1 MRRAPGTDRPPAPT
15 RTVAAL
21 CAALLSPGAAALPFV
36 INDDIRGVW
45 NNSVVVAA
53 AVRAKDPDRQLVG
66 FNNAPQYPG
75 ARGAV
80 SVNDDGNLNYRKH
93 DLISAP
99 LLYTT
104 DLEVRYKGR
113 YGVYGKAQAWYDY
126 AGEQDRVPHGSI
138 ANGYVPDQ
146 KLNDGD
152 YHDYNQ
158 FSGFR
163 VLDLYTYANWD
174 VDTSRLTA
182 RLGQQSI
189 NWGESLLYTGING
202 FNPINYSALGRP
214 GVRQDDALVPVNRLY
229 TNLITRNGISIEAF
243 YALDWEES
251 HLPACGTITQVVD
264 ASADPG
270 CSAATSAFPLTDR
283 QQFDFA
289 PLPGNPFII
298 PRVSAKKPGGGGQYG
313 ISSRYFVEALDTEF
327 GLYYINFHATTPVLD
342 VSLCENGWEGCTA
355 LDGIALP
362 LQYHK
367 DVQAFA
373 VSAAT
378 GVRNVALSA
387 ELSRFQDLPVQRN
400 FPELVEGATRN
411 RGIYADRMRATGD
424 GNVFDGSF
432 RADRTQL
439 LLGGQ
444 MDLSPTIG
452 LADAALAVEV
462 AGQWVS
468 NLPGTDEERIGRG
481 GNWGAAAVGGVC
493 QPLTQNTQD
502 GCKDNGFATEFVWG
516 YRVFT
521 ALTLPRP
528 ARGIDLQPLLGWSH
542 DVDGYAVDGTLV
554 QGRRVINLKL
564 RAIFQ
569 RVFFIEI
576 GRTWVNSNTDYDNL
590 RDKDIYSV
598 AAGLAF

>member
-1 MRRAPGTDRPPAPT
+1 M
-15 RTVAAL
+15 
-21 CAALLSPGAAALPFV
+21 
-36 INDDIRGVW
+36 
-45 NNSVVVAA
+45 
-53 AVRAKDPDRQLVG
+53 
-66 FNNAPQYPG
+66 
-75 ARGAV
+75 
-80 SVNDDGNLNYRKH
+80 
-93 DLISAP
+93 
-99 LLYTT
+99 
-104 DLEVRYKGR
+104 
-113 YGVYGKAQAWYDY
+113 
-126 AGEQDRVPHGSI
+126 
-138 ANGYVPDQ
+138 
-146 KLNDGD
+146 
-152 YHDYNQ
+152 
-158 FSGFR
+158 
-163 VLDLYTYANWD
+163 
-174 VDTSRLTA
+174 
-182 RLGQQSI
+182 
-189 NWGESLLYTGING
+189 
-202 FNPINYSALGRP
+202 
-214 GVRQDDALVPVNRLY
+214 
-229 TNLITRNGISIEAF
+229 
-243 YALDWEES
+243 
-251 HLPACGTITQVVD
+251 
-264 ASADPG
+264 
-270 CSAATSAFPLTDR
+270 
-283 QQFDFA
+283 
-289 PLPGNPFII
+289 
-298 PRVSAKKPGGGGQYG
+298 
-313 ISSRYFVEALDTEF
+313 
-327 GLYYINFHATTPVLD
+327 
-342 VSLCENGWEGCTA
+342 CENGWEGCTA